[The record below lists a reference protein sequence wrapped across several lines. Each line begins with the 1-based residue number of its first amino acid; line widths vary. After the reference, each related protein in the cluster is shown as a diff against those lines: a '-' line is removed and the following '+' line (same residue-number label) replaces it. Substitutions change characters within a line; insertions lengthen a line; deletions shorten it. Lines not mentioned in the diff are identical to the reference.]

1 MIGVDLDPQRRALVV
16 GFAATHVLDPGE
28 CEPSGLRIRKC
39 SGGNGVDI
47 AIDVS
52 GADRGLQGALAT
64 AGLGATVVAAGFYQ
78 GGAVHLRLGVEFHH
92 NSAVAHRVD
101 RRLGRTALRR
111 CRSGTAGASWTPALR
126 LLHRPRLGDRAPRPG
141 LPVRPGTRRVPVPGP
156 APAGAVEVACSV

>member
-1 MIGVDLDPQRRALVV
+1 VIGVDLDPQRRALVV

-52 GADRGLQGALAT
+52 GADRGLQGALAA

-92 NSAVAHRVD
+92 NSLSVIASIGGWDAPHCDVAA
-101 RRLGRTALRR
+101 LGP
-111 CRSGTAGASWTPALR
+111 PAR
-126 LLHRPRLGDRAPRPG
+126 PGHRPAAATPTTPR
-141 LPVRPGTRRVPVPGP
+141 
-156 APAGAVEVACSV
+156 